1 VDLAGAR
8 VASAAA
14 DLGVAVGRERGVT
27 MTDPAPTDPNAAE
40 ELDEAVE
47 AVEQHQ
53 QAEQD
58 ADADEHVVVRDPD
71 TGHLSEEP
79 AQ

>member
-1 VDLAGAR
+1 
-8 VASAAA
+8 
-14 DLGVAVGRERGVT
+14 
-27 MTDPAPTDPNAAE
+27 MTDPSPTDPDAAD

-53 QAEQD
+53 RAEED
-58 ADADEHVVVRDPD
+58 ADAGEHVVIRDPE
-71 TGHLSEEP
+71 TGETTEEP

>member
-1 VDLAGAR
+1 
-8 VASAAA
+8 
-14 DLGVAVGRERGVT
+14 
-27 MTDPAPTDPNAAE
+27 MTDPRPTDPDAAD

-53 QAEQD
+53 RAEED
-58 ADADEHVVVRDPD
+58 ADADEHIIIRDPE
-71 TGHLSEEP
+71 TGETREEP

>member
-1 VDLAGAR
+1 
-8 VASAAA
+8 
-14 DLGVAVGRERGVT
+14 
-27 MTDPAPTDPNAAE
+27 MTDPRPTDPDAAD

-53 QAEQD
+53 RAEED
-58 ADADEHVVVRDPD
+58 ADADEHIMIRDPE
-71 TGHLSEEP
+71 TGETTEEP

>member
-1 VDLAGAR
+1 
-8 VASAAA
+8 
-14 DLGVAVGRERGVT
+14 

-53 QAEQD
+53 QAEHE
-58 ADADEHVVVRDPD
+58 ADPDERVVVRDPD

>member
-1 VDLAGAR
+1 MSDQR
-8 VASAAA
+8 
-14 DLGVAVGRERGVT
+14 
-27 MTDPAPTDPNAAE
+27 PTDPDAAD

-53 QAEQD
+53 RAEED
-58 ADADEHVVVRDPD
+58 ADAGERVVIRDPE
-71 TGHLSEEP
+71 TGETTKEP

>member
-1 VDLAGAR
+1 
-8 VASAAA
+8 
-14 DLGVAVGRERGVT
+14 
-27 MTDPAPTDPNAAE
+27 MTDRSPTDPNTAD

-53 QAEQD
+53 RAEED
-58 ADADEHVVVRDPD
+58 ADADEHVVIRDPE
-71 TGHLSEEP
+71 TGEIAEEP

>member
-1 VDLAGAR
+1 
-8 VASAAA
+8 
-14 DLGVAVGRERGVT
+14 
-27 MTDPAPTDPNAAE
+27 MTDPSPTHPDAAD

-53 QAEQD
+53 RAEED
-58 ADADEHVVVRDPD
+58 ADADEHVVIRDPE
-71 TGHLSEEP
+71 TGEIAEEP

>member
-1 VDLAGAR
+1 
-8 VASAAA
+8 
-14 DLGVAVGRERGVT
+14 
-27 MTDPAPTDPNAAE
+27 MTDPSPTDPNATD

-53 QAEQD
+53 RAEEA
-58 ADADEHVVVRDPD
+58 ADADEHVVIRDPE
-71 TGHLSEEP
+71 TGEIAEEP

>member
-1 VDLAGAR
+1 
-8 VASAAA
+8 
-14 DLGVAVGRERGVT
+14 

-58 ADADEHVVVRDPD
+58 ADADEHVVVRDPE

>member
-1 VDLAGAR
+1 
-8 VASAAA
+8 
-14 DLGVAVGRERGVT
+14 

-53 QAEQD
+53 QAEHE
-58 ADADEHVVVRDPD
+58 ADPGERVVVRDPD

>member
-1 VDLAGAR
+1 M
-8 VASAAA
+8 S
-14 DLGVAVGRERGVT
+14 
-27 MTDPAPTDPNAAE
+27 DPAPTESGSGD

-53 QAEQD
+53 QAEED
-58 ADADEHVVVRDPD
+58 ADPNEEVVIRDPE
-71 TGHLSEEP
+71 TGRITEEQ